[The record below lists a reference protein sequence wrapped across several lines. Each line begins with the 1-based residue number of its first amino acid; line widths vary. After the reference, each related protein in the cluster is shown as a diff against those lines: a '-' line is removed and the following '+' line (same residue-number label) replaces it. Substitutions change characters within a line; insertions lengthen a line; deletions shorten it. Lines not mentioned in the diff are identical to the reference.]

1 MGIGR
6 ELASGDSGRWDLRG
20 KASDR
25 IRQGRV
31 AGSLSRRAR
40 VLLSVLLLPLT
51 ARPLPVPASRPHP
64 SRSPSTVLTYPSTTA
79 PLRPSTATP
88 VSFNTARGCPGSVAL
103 KRSDACASDAS
114 THLDSRD
121 SRPSSSSS
129 RPTQGPCSTRPL

>member
-51 ARPLPVPASRPHP
+51 ARSLPVPASRPHP
-64 SRSPSTVLTYPSTTA
+64 SRSPSTALT
-79 PLRPSTATP
+79 
-88 VSFNTARGCPGSVAL
+88 
-103 KRSDACASDAS
+103 
-114 THLDSRD
+114 
-121 SRPSSSSS
+121 
-129 RPTQGPCSTRPL
+129 